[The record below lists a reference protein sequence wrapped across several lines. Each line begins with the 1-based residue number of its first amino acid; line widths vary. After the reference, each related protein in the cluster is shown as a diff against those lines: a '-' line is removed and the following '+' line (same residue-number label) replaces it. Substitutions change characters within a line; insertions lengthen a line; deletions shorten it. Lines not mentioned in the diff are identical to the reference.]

1 MTISRISALCVL
13 ALCCAADGPGIFDAD
28 SGISETQKHG
38 GVEFNPANGEYRV
51 TGAGG
56 DIWGA
61 TDGFHF
67 VWKKMSGD
75 MAIDANA
82 QFTGAGAM
90 SHRKAALM
98 IRQSLSADSAFA
110 DAVVHGDGLTSL
122 QFRPAAGAMSQD
134 VRVIAK
140 SDVSAPVHL
149 RIERH
154 GDRVTVLAGKPGEP
168 TTSSPATS
176 ITMHD
181 PVYLGLA
188 VSSHNPAVAETVV
201 FTNVSVRT
209 GAEGADK

>member
-1 MTISRISALCVL
+1 MRISGITAFCAL
-13 ALCCAADGPGIFDAD
+13 AFCCAADGPGIFDAD
-28 SGISETQKHG
+28 SGVSETVKQG
-38 GVEFNPANGEYRV
+38 GVEFNAASGEYRV

-56 DIWGA
+56 DIWGTA
-61 TDGFHF
+61 DGFHF

-75 MAIDANA
+75 MTLDADA
-82 QFTGAGAM
+82 TFTGTGAM

-98 IRQSLSADSAFA
+98 IRQSLVPDSVFA

-140 SDVSAPVHL
+140 SDVSGPVHL

-154 GDRVTVLAGKPGEP
+154 GNEVTVLAGKPGEA
-168 TTSSPATS
+168 TTSSPPTS
-176 ITMHD
+176 ITLQD
-181 PVYLGLA
+181 PVYVGLA

-201 FTNVSVRT
+201 FTHVSVA
-209 GAEGADK
+209 GGK

>member
-1 MTISRISALCVL
+1 MTISRIPALCAL
-13 ALCCAADGPGIFDAD
+13 ALCCAANGPGIFDAD
-28 SGISETQKHG
+28 SGVSETQKQG
-38 GVEFNPANGEYRV
+38 GVEFNAASGEYRV

-56 DIWGA
+56 DIWGTA
-61 TDGFHF
+61 DGFHF

-75 MAIDANA
+75 LVLDANA

-98 IRQSLSADSAFA
+98 IRQSLAPESVFA

-122 QFRPAAGAMSQD
+122 QFRPATGAMSQD

-140 SDVSAPVHL
+140 SDVSGPVHL

-154 GDRVTVLAGKPGEP
+154 GDQLTVLAGKPGEP
-168 TTSSPATS
+168 TTSSPATPV
-176 ITMHD
+176 TMQD
-181 PVYLGLA
+181 PVYIGLA

-201 FTNVSVRT
+201 FTNVSV
-209 GAEGADK
+209 GLGK

>member
-1 MTISRISALCVL
+1 MTISRISVLCAL
-13 ALCCAADGPGIFDAD
+13 ALCCAADGPGVFDAD
-28 SGISETQKHG
+28 SGVSETQKPG
-38 GVEFNPANGEYRV
+38 GVEFNAASGEYRV
-51 TGAGG
+51 TGAGS

-61 TDGFHF
+61 ADGFHF

-75 MAIDANA
+75 MTLDANA

-98 IRQSLSADSAFA
+98 IRQSLAPDSAFA

-122 QFRPAAGAMSQD
+122 QFRASAGAMAQD

-140 SDVSAPVHL
+140 SDVSGPVHL

-154 GDRVTVLAGKPGEP
+154 GGKVTVLAGKPGEP
-168 TTSSPATS
+168 TTSSPATA
-176 ITMHD
+176 ITLQD
-181 PVYLGLA
+181 PVYIGLA

-201 FTNVSVRT
+201 FTNVTVEA
-209 GAEGADK
+209 GK